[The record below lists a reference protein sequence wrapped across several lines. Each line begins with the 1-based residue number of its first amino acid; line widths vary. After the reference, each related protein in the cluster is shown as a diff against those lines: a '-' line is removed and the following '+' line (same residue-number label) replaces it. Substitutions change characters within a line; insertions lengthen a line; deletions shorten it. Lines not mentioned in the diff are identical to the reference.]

1 MSAEKR
7 IKRESKSRNANG
19 NREEKGKKRAR
30 SKGMWYNEGGQK
42 WGFIGETL
50 ENGGRKPCITGM
62 IKSSYPWMS
71 FLCPL
76 VGGS

>member
-7 IKRESKSRNANG
+7 IKRESKSRYANG

-62 IKSSYPWMS
+62 IKSSYP
-71 FLCPL
+71 
-76 VGGS
+76 